1 MVWAPNLWGGCEL
14 NENVAPS
21 PFKEFAAVAT
31 KTFASPRRKVINQ
44 SHPPLL
50 TPISSRE
57 VVAFLKFAVDLVEIL
72 SCILVT

>member
-1 MVWAPNLWGGCEL
+1 MKMLP
-14 NENVAPS
+14 PPF

-31 KTFASPRRKVINQ
+31 KTFASPRRRVINQ
-44 SHPPLL
+44 SQPPLL

-57 VVAFLKFAVDLVEIL
+57 VVAFLKFVVDLLAIL